1 MRTQELE
8 IYYPQEATING
19 ERVTIRGALPAQIA
33 AHAACDDNQYVAF
46 TGGIGSAKTRWGAAQ
61 VARHLLRQT
70 EDTEG
75 IVCARS
81 FGMLR
86 DVDVPAILR
95 QFEFLREQREGAFS
109 CEYKRSDN
117 LIYLRVGPYKHLCHL
132 MYAGDAGLADRARG
146 IEIGWLWID
155 EAALVPREAYLVLR
169 GRLRRYREL
178 RMWVTS
184 TPKGK
189 RHWLWQ
195 YSQRGV
201 AIHAKTKDNPVTQH
215 LAEELRAVYG
225 SRLSAQERD
234 GEFLATEAAAFPELN
249 YGEPR
254 EVTRVIVGVDWG
266 FTNEGAAV
274 ALAIG
279 DDRFCFCDEV
289 VERGQTRTWW
299 ANRLAAMR
307 DDLQARFGV
316 EPTFYA
322 DPEDPAA
329 REECRQ
335 QVRILPAENKR
346 LAGFRALQSVLERGY
361 VSPACKRLIADAT
374 AAEWALDKLGNPL
387 EGELPDGYPDHT
399 LDAARYAAIAATGK
413 PRRVVRS
420 LLADEEAVP
429 A

>member
-1 MRTQELE
+1 MPATVEL
-8 IYYPQEATING
+8 YYPQG
-19 ERVTIRGALPAQIA
+19 GRLGALDAQIK
-33 AHAACDDNQYVAF
+33 AHELASDHKQVAYI
-46 TGGIGSAKTRWGAAQ
+46 GGIGAGKTRWGAAQ
-61 VARHLLRQT
+61 VCAHIALCD
-70 EDTEG
+70 ENTEG
-75 IVCARS
+75 IICAKS
-81 FGMLR
+81 YPMLR
-86 DVDVPAILR
+86 DVVIPALIRQCEWLVSQVPGFGFEYRRQDNTIAITCNG
-95 QFEFLREQREGAFS
+95 F
-109 CEYKRSDN
+109 
-117 LIYLRVGPYKHLCHL
+117 KHLAHL
-132 MYAGDAGLADRARG
+132 LYAQDADRARG
-146 IEIGWLWID
+146 INAGWIWID
-155 EAALVPREAYLVLR
+155 EAALVSRAAYLVLL
-169 GRLRRYREL
+169 GRLRGHNRL
-178 RMWVTS
+178 RIWVTS

-189 RHWLWQ
+189 RHWLYEFCQ
-195 YSQRGV
+195 K
-201 AIHAKTKDNPVTQH
+201 AKTVYSKTADNPVTAELAKE
-215 LAEELRAVYG
+215 LAEVYG
-225 SRLSAQERD
+225 SRLAAQELD
-234 GEFLATEAAAFPELN
+234 GEFLDTEAAAFPELN

-266 FTNEGAAV
+266 FTAEGAAI

-279 DDRFCFCDEV
+279 EDRFCFCDEV
-289 VERGQTRTWW
+289 VERGQTRSWW
-299 ANRLAAMR
+299 ANRLAEMR
-307 DDLQARFGV
+307 DDLAARYGV

-399 LDAARYAAIAATGK
+399 LDAARYAAIAAIGK
-413 PRRVVRS
+413 PRRVVRF